1 MTVAVVPSHDC
12 QQYTSRCK
20 QRLPGLGELDLS
32 TVALQQLGV
41 QRRLQSLDLLA
52 ECRLGEVEAAGGTG
66 EVEFLGDG
74 DEVAQVP
81 QVDVHSQSRS
91 EHVLDA
97 ARATAGSSDRWT
109 CNSPVTGRWSPVPAA
124 GSAKRSPVGSAPRVP
139 RSSFTGDAPKRC
151 TRVVESIRAEGGE
164 AIAALA
170 NLADATECTEFV
182 SAAQAAGPVDILINN
197 AGAYANR
204 SWEDASPEDWLELY
218 AINVAAVVRCVQGFV
233 PVMRGGGWGRII
245 QIGTGEAINPFPTM
259 PDYAAAKAA
268 LLNLT
273 VSLSKHLAR
282 SGITVNTVSPGIVVT
297 PGVEQFYRQEAS
309 RRGWG
314 SDWEAIEAGVLAEI
328 LDNPVGRL
336 GRPSE
341 VADLV
346 AFVASP
352 LAGYING
359 ANLRI
364 DGGSTAVI

>member
-1 MTVAVVPSHDC
+1 M
-12 QQYTSRCK
+12 
-20 QRLPGLGELDLS
+20 
-32 TVALQQLGV
+32 
-41 QRRLQSLDLLA
+41 RRWL
-52 ECRLGEVEAAGGTG
+52 
-66 EVEFLGDG
+66 
-74 DEVAQVP
+74 
-81 QVDVHSQSRS
+81 
-91 EHVLDA
+91 
-97 ARATAGSSDRWT
+97 RWPT
-109 CNSPVTGRWSPVPAA
+109 WP
-124 GSAKRSPVGSAPRVP
+124 
-139 RSSFTGDAPKRC
+139 
-151 TRVVESIRAEGGE
+151 TRQ
-164 AIAALA
+164 
-170 NLADATECTEFV
+170 ECTAFV

-218 AINVAAVVRCVQGFV
+218 AINVAAVVRCVQGFL
-233 PVMRGGGWGRII
+233 PGMRAGGWGRII

-259 PDYAAAKAA
+259 PDYAATKAA

-273 VSLSKHLAR
+273 VSLSKYLTR

-314 SDWEAIEAGVLAEI
+314 EDWAAIEAGVLAEI

>member
-1 MTVAVVPSHDC
+1 MYWTRRATRLDSRTMDLQLTGHRAVVTGS
-12 QQYTSRCK
+12 SS
-20 QRLPGLGELDLS
+20 GLGE
-32 TVALQQLGV
+32 AIA
-41 QRRLQSLDLLA
+41 RRLSA
-52 ECRLGEVEAAGGTG
+52 EGAAVIVHGRRAEA
-66 EVEFLGDG
+66 
-74 DEVAQVP
+74 
-81 QVDVHSQSRS
+81 VH
-91 EHVLDA
+91 A
-97 ARATAGSSDRWT
+97 
-109 CNSPVTGRWSPVPAA
+109 
-124 GSAKRSPVGSAPRVP
+124 
-139 RSSFTGDAPKRC
+139 
-151 TRVVESIRAEGGE
+151 VVESIRAEGGQ
-164 AIAALA
+164 AMAALA
-170 NLADATECTEFV
+170 NLADARECTEFV

-233 PVMRGGGWGRII
+233 PDMRGGGWGRII

-273 VSLSKHLAR
+273 VSLSKYLAR

-336 GRPSE
+336 GQPSE